1 MSQNGAS
8 EMKSE
13 KTNLQIV
20 KDVHVFIKKKNP
32 IHILMLKK

>member
-20 KDVHVFIKKKNP
+20 KDVRVFIKKKNP